1 MKSPAKFVREVK
13 TEGSKVTWPGKREVW
28 VACLMVLIVT
38 AFMSIFFFFTDWVVS
53 SGVSAL
59 LGRD

>member
-13 TEGSKVTWPGKREVW
+13 SEGSKVTWPTKKEVW
-28 VACLMVLIVT
+28 IGCLLVLIIT
-38 AFMSIFFFFTDWVVS
+38 AFMSVFFFASDWVIL

-59 LGRD
+59 LGQ